1 MRAARLNIYVERNH
15 ARRLA
20 ELAATRGI
28 SKSSIIAAALAS
40 FLSPDSADRR
50 EAAIG
55 RRLDQLTRQFDKLD
69 RDQNILI
76 ETVAL
81 FIRYYLSVALTV
93 PEAHEEAVKAQGRA
107 RFDQFVQQL
116 ARHLQRGNSLVR
128 EVYEE
133 VFPDESRFFGH
144 AGESA
149 RAATE
154 SPS

>member
-1 MRAARLNIYVERNH
+1 MRATRLNIYVERDH
-15 ARRLA
+15 AKRLA

-116 ARHLQRGNSLVR
+116 TRHLQRGNSLVR

-149 RAATE
+149 PAATE
-154 SPS
+154 SAS

>member
-1 MRAARLNIYVERNH
+1 MKATRLNIYVERDH
-15 ARRLA
+15 AQRLA

-28 SKSSIIAAALAS
+28 SKSSIIAAAHAS

-81 FIRYYLSVALTV
+81 TV

-116 ARHLQRGNSLVR
+116 ARHLQRGSSLVR

-133 VFPDESRFFGH
+133 VLP
-144 AGESA
+144 
-149 RAATE
+149 
-154 SPS
+154 

>member
-1 MRAARLNIYVERNH
+1 MRATRLNIYVERDQ
-15 ARRLA
+15 AKRLA
-20 ELAATRGI
+20 ELAATRGL

-116 ARHLQRGNSLVR
+116 TRHLQRGNSLVR

-133 VFPDESRFFGH
+133 VLPDESRFFGH
-144 AGESA
+144 SEGSA
-149 RAATE
+149 PAATE
-154 SPS
+154 SAP

>member
-76 ETVAL
+76 ETIAL
-81 FIRYYLSVALTV
+81 FIHYYLSVALTV

-133 VFPDESRFFGH
+133 VFPDDSRFFGH
-144 AGESA
+144 AAESVP
-149 RAATE
+149 AATE
-154 SPS
+154 SAS